1 MVTATKKKPTGKKG
15 PAAAPLAAKKEK
27 VVKKNPLFEK
37 RLRNFRMGN
46 SVQPPR
52 DLTRF
57 TKFPKYVVLQ
67 RQKRIL
73 LQRVKVPPSI
83 AQFTHTLD
91 KNQATKVLNFL
102 SKYKPESR
110 AQKKERLNKIAE
122 EKAAGDKVAIGK
134 KPIEIKYGLNHV
146 TDLVENDKAK
156 VVLIAHD
163 VDPVELV
170 CWLPQLCRKKNVPFA
185 IIKGKAR
192 LGKLVHKKT
201 ASVVALTNVQ
211 TDDQKQL
218 NQFRESYTTSF
229 NESKDIQRKWGGGI
243 MGIKS
248 VHVQQKKDRLIQVEQ
263 QKKMGLHLQ

>member
-1 MVTATKKKPTGKKG
+1 MVTATKKKAGTKKG
-15 PAAAPLAAKKEK
+15 PAAPLAAKKEK

-37 RLRNFRMGN
+37 RHRNFRMGN
-46 SVQPPR
+46 AIQPPR

-57 TKFPKYVVLQ
+57 TKFPRYVVLQ

-73 LQRVKVPPSI
+73 LQRVKVPPSL
-83 AQFTHTLD
+83 AQFQHTLD

-110 AQKKERLNKIAE
+110 AQKKQRLAGA
-122 EKAAGDKVAIGK
+122 AAGKEPAGK
-134 KPIEIKYGLNHV
+134 KPIELKYGLNHV
-146 TDLVENDKAK
+146 TDLVENKNAK
-156 VVLIAHD
+156 LVLIAHD

-170 CWLPQLCRKKNVPFA
+170 CWLPQLCRKKDVPFA

-201 ASVVALTNVQ
+201 AAVVALTNVQ
-211 TDDQKQL
+211 QEDQKQL
-218 NQFRESYTTSF
+218 GTFRESYNTAF
-229 NESKDIQRKWGGGI
+229 NENKDTQRKWGGGI

-248 VHVQQKKDRLIQVEQ
+248 QHVQQKKERIIQVEQ